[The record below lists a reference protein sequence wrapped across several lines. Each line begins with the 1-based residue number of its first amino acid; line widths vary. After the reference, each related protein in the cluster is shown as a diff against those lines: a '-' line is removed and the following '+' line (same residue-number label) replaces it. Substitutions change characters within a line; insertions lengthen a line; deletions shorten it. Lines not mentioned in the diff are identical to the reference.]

1 MPRRVAGRR
10 NVGGSGRERQQGSL
24 PLIDQSQAQGKGTSI
39 EMITTGMTMMRQ
51 NDASAPHCHLGTYRM
66 GPPTKN

>member
-1 MPRRVAGRR
+1 M
-10 NVGGSGRERQQGSL
+10 GGSGRERQQGSL